1 MDRSSER
8 VLPYFHAALFTA
20 AGWRE
25 KDRTADCLLAHPSL
39 SHPSDRGHKPH
50 CSVLYL
56 TAAESAADNPNQL

>member
-8 VLPYFHAALFTA
+8 VLPHFHTALSTA

-39 SHPSDRGHKPH
+39 SHPSDRGRKPH
-50 CSVLYL
+50 CSVLCAFAVKASFNLEYL
-56 TAAESAADNPNQL
+56 